1 VDVERERLQAATSAS
16 LPQSISQPVA
26 AWPAQHARPVLPVL
40 SVEAK
45 LRRRALRVFTA
56 RLWLFLFDALMINL
70 GFLGAYYIRFELL
83 HGVTF
88 TSGYIDIPRQQF
100 VPLQAAIT
108 VGLLLAFVVRGLYA
122 VRITGT
128 WFKQVTII
136 IAATSTAFA
145 VFAAYEFILERTD
158 LAVVQT
164 RLLVALSWGT
174 TIVAVSLARLLVGAL
189 VGQFYRRGVGLTNLL
204 VVGSGRIG
212 KVMMQHVAASPHLG
226 YRMVGFI
233 HDLDGPVADFG
244 RFKAL
249 GTLPELDEV
258 IRTHRVDETIVAL
271 PANQHQQIL
280 RAKYICERAGA
291 TFKLVPDL
299 YELSLSRIDV
309 DAIQEVPLLGVRRPV
324 SMGWQRAAKRLI
336 DVAVAGTVLI
346 LGLPI
351 WLLVALAI
359 KLDSPGPVLFSQER
373 IGYRSQPFPF
383 LKFRSMHIDAEQRL
397 ARLRD
402 THDDR
407 IFKSKQDP
415 RRTRV
420 GRLIRPTSIDE
431 IPQLINVLRGEMSLV
446 GPRPLPPYESTNYS
460 DWERRR
466 FDATPG
472 MTGLWQVRG
481 RSDITFDEMVLMDLY
496 YVENWSLRLDL
507 QIMLRTIPA
516 VLMRRGAY

>member
-1 VDVERERLQAATSAS
+1 M
-16 LPQSISQPVA
+16 
-26 AWPAQHARPVLPVL
+26 PVL

-45 LRRRALRVFTA
+45 LRRRAVRSISA
-56 RLWLFLFDALMINL
+56 RLLLFLVDALMINL

-100 VPLQAAIT
+100 DPLEAAIT
-108 VGLLLAFVVRGLYA
+108 VGLLLAFVARGLYGQ
-122 VRITGT
+122 RIAGT

-136 IAATSTAFA
+136 VAASTTAFA
-145 VFAAYEFILERTD
+145 VFVAYEFILERTD
-158 LAVVQT
+158 FVVAQT
-164 RLLVALSWGT
+164 RLLVALAWGT
-174 TIVAVSLARLLVGAL
+174 TIVAVSLARLLIGVL
-189 VGQFYRRGVGLTNLL
+189 VAQLYRRGIGLTNLL

-226 YRMVGFI
+226 YRVVGFI
-233 HDLDGPVADFG
+233 HDLEGPPSDFG

-249 GTLPELDEV
+249 GTLTELDDV
-258 IRTHRVDETIVAL
+258 IRRHRVEESIVAL
-271 PANQHQQIL
+271 PAHQHQQIL
-280 RAKYICERAGA
+280 RAKYVCERTGA

-299 YELSLSRIDV
+299 YELSLSRIDI
-309 DAIQEVPLLGVRRPV
+309 DTIQEVPLLGVRRPV
-324 SMGWQRAAKRLI
+324 STGWQRAAKRLI
-336 DVAVAGTVLI
+336 DVAVAGAVLI
-346 LGLPI
+346 IGSPI

-373 IGYRSQPFPF
+373 IGYRSQPFQF

-397 ARLRD
+397 ANLRAK
-402 THDDR
+402 HGDR
-407 IFKSKQDP
+407 IFKNKEDP

-420 GRLIRPTSIDE
+420 GRIIRPTSIDE

-446 GPRPLPPYESTNYS
+446 GPRPLPPYESRNYN

-507 QIMLRTIPA
+507 QTMLRTIPA